1 MIKTSI
7 TVPYAKKPK
16 ACPVL
21 EIEGGVQAVEVGDT
35 FTITTV
41 QTTGTNTPERVLE
54 VVAPAGSNLVFDVET
69 VEADNNYV
77 IEKTITFNGFGLYE
91 YNINEQPFEVI
102 AQGDSDNIVDLDSGN
117 TTTIT
122 GNVRNFGWLIGEEG
136 YFILTEN
143 YAFTATLK
151 FHARKVTQK
160 YTVSESSG
168 SATGG

>member
-21 EIEGGVQAVEVGDT
+21 EIEGGAQAVEEGDM
-35 FTITTV
+35 FTVTTV

-54 VVAPAGSNLVFDVET
+54 VVAPSGSNLVFDVET
-69 VEADNNYV
+69 VEADDNYV

-91 YNINEQPFEVI
+91 YNVNEPPFEMI

-122 GNVRNFGWLIGEEG
+122 GNVLNFGWMIAEEG
-136 YFILTEN
+136 YFILTKN
-143 YAFTATLK
+143 YAFTATLR
-151 FHARKVTQK
+151 FHAKKVIQN
-160 YTVSESSG
+160 YYVDEGEG
-168 SATGG
+168 SPNGG